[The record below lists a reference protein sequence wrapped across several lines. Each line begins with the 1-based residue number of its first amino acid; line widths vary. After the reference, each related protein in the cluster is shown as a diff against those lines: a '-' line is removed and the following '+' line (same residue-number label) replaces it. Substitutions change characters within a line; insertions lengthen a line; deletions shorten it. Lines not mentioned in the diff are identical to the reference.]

1 MNPLPD
7 NNTEIESTDT
17 ESTNLVEE
25 INYNEESVDQLLSFA
40 QDIISRDDIL
50 LATKEMEALR
60 VAFYKKINLE
70 KHDILQTFLKNGGLE
85 DEFEAVPSPQEKPSR
100 RYF

>member
-40 QDIISRDDIL
+40 QDIISGDDIL

-60 VAFYKKINLE
+60 WLFTKNKPRKARYLTDFFE
-70 KHDILQTFLKNGGLE
+70 K
-85 DEFEAVPSPQEKPSR
+85 R
-100 RYF
+100 RIGR